1 MYQTHRGA
9 AVETL
14 IFSQS
19 AIFRLQQLARHL
31 HRQTGA
37 RYKLSTTQGIV
48 GLLNASGETHSA
60 NIRHRYAA
68 FVNELDD
75 EQLEKLTE
83 EGLRKEAA
91 PMSRVLYSRRTG

>member
-1 MYQTHRGA
+1 MKPIEGA
-9 AVETL
+9 AVDRL

-48 GLLNASGETHSA
+48 NLLNASSETPSP

-68 FVNELDD
+68 FVNELNE
-75 EQLEKLTE
+75 EQIKALAE
-83 EGLRKEAA
+83 EGLLNEAA
-91 PMSRVLYSRRTG
+91 PMSRVLYSHRTG

>member
-1 MYQTHRGA
+1 MDT
-9 AVETL
+9 V

-37 RYKLSTTQGIV
+37 RYKLSTTDGIV
-48 GLLNASGETHSA
+48 NLLNASNQTHSTD
-60 NIRHRYAA
+60 IRHCYTA

-75 EQLEKLTE
+75 EQIDTLAA
-83 EGLRKEAA
+83 EGLLRNTA
-91 PMSRVLYSRRTG
+91 PMSQAVYSRQIG